1 MGQAKR
7 RGSFEERLSKA
18 PKIKMSVREIYNSA
32 PSMIHENKYEV
43 TDCYLCGEEM
53 TSIHDTHNAF
63 PLAKL
68 QSAKEAY
75 ESGENYRCCSQCN
88 VKVFEERLNLHGVKV
103 EDLKVVSFGELIK
116 QRKSSGENKSIFQS
130 PESTKRFEELGQN
143 FYETE
148 LGKSYLKDLN

>member
-7 RGSFEERLSKA
+7 RGTFEERLSKA
-18 PKIKMSVREIYNSA
+18 PKIKMSEREIYNSA

-75 ESGENYRCCSQCN
+75 ESGESYRCCSKCN
-88 VKVFEERLNLHGVKV
+88 EKVFEERLKFTNSKKDECSYLTLAESV
-103 EDLKVVSFGELIK
+103 EREKTKPL
-116 QRKSSGENKSIFQS
+116 KSIFMTPQAQ
-130 PESTKRFEELGQN
+130 KRFEELGQN